1 MIKKTLFNG
10 VFDGLIIVLVIIVAT
25 FTIYILTDNQ
35 DVNNTT
41 HLAPVNE
48 DIDTV
53 KSEDVKME
61 NDEDVN
67 DAIVYESKS
76 EVVLEPSKSQMELQE
91 ISEVIVT
98 TETKN
103 NLDELTMHSDTENQH
118 DHKSDGDFHIDR
130 SKYPVMQPVSDLTDK
145 QIDAFIRR
153 TQEKYENHEL
163 PELRRF
169 AELSPKIIRGE
180 VMTAEETHDF
190 LKAAVIL
197 NPIAATKRELS
208 KFERQLKEGES
219 Q

>member
-98 TETKN
+98 TETK
-103 NLDELTMHSDTENQH
+103 
-118 DHKSDGDFHIDR
+118 K
-130 SKYPVMQPVSDLTDK
+130 
-145 QIDAFIRR
+145 
-153 TQEKYENHEL
+153 
-163 PELRRF
+163 
-169 AELSPKIIRGE
+169 
-180 VMTAEETHDF
+180 
-190 LKAAVIL
+190 
-197 NPIAATKRELS
+197 
-208 KFERQLKEGES
+208 
-219 Q
+219 